1 MYSSFFQFSEKPFE
15 VTPDPKYFYASPSH
29 KEMLA
34 SLVYG
39 IRERRGFIC
48 LTGEVGTGKTM
59 LINSALDRF
68 DESTKVAYISNTA
81 LTFNQLLLVT
91 LEELEILEPGKQISK
106 LKSIRLLNEFALG
119 KLSEGGNVVLIVDE
133 AQNLDADSM
142 ENLRLLSNLE
152 TRKHK
157 LIQIVLAGQPE
168 LDAKL
173 DCPELRQ
180 LAQRISVR
188 RVINPLSEEETYAYI
203 LHRLT
208 VAGCR
213 ESELF
218 RVEALKMIYECSGG
232 IPRKINI
239 LCDNAL
245 LIGYALKKISID
257 SSCVAEAAADLK
269 WAQVFKPVEPAFS
282 TAATQNPQLEN
293 RLNSRIAVAVSMALA
308 AGLVIGAWLI
318 LGPSGSTF
326 SVTPPSLSESGVQA
340 RINPGQHLSEHVSTH
355 QANGDFPKLDSME
368 GVAKPKVV
376 TSSSLDNKWSTEQA
390 APLVSSSELKEQKVA
405 FHTGTSSELEATLPI
420 KNDVA
425 EKVELAPTKTVVVER
440 DDYLRKIIQRAY
452 GKCNESLMAK
462 VLKENPEIRTADQ
475 IFVGQVI
482 RLPEIDPK

>member
-1 MYSSFFQFSEKPFE
+1 MYSSFFKFSEKPFE

-39 IRERRGFIC
+39 IGERRGFIC

-68 DESTKVAYISNTA
+68 DDSTKVAYISNTA

-91 LEELEILEPGKQISK
+91 LEELEILEQGKQISK

-119 KLSEGGNVVLIVDE
+119 KLSEGGNVVLIFDE

-188 RVINPLSEEETYAYI
+188 RLINPLSEEETYAYI

-213 ESELF
+213 EPELF
-218 RVEALKMIYECSGG
+218 RIEARKMIYECSGG

-245 LIGYALKKISID
+245 LIGYALKKTSID
-257 SSCVAEAAADLK
+257 SICVAEAAADLK
-269 WAQVFKPVEPAFS
+269 WAQFFKPVEPGFS
-282 TAATQNPQLEN
+282 TVPTHNPQLEN

-308 AGLVIGAWLI
+308 AGLVIGAWHI
-318 LGPSGSTF
+318 LGLSGSTF
-326 SVTPPSLSESGVQA
+326 SVTPSSLSESGVQA
-340 RINPGQHLSEHVSTH
+340 RINLSQHLTEHVSTH
-355 QANGDFPKLDSME
+355 EANGDFPKLDSME
-368 GVAKPKVV
+368 GVADLKVV

-390 APLVSSSELKEQKVA
+390 APLVSSSELTEQKVA
-405 FHTGTSSELEATLPI
+405 FHTGTSSELEATSPI

-425 EKVELAPTKTVVVER
+425 EKAELAPTNTVVVER

-462 VLKENPEIRTADQ
+462 VLKVNPEIRTADQ